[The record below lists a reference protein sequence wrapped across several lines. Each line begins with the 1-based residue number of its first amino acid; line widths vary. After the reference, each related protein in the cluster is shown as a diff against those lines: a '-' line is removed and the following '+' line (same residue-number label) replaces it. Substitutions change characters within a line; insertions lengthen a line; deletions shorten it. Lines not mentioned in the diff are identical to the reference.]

1 VILQR
6 VSYLAGIEQED
17 KESKVQVAHS
27 RGVDLIGESLTWE
40 KVSDDIR
47 RVAASDDPVLVT
59 GPSKTGKEL
68 VACATHNRS
77 QRAGGAFVAMK
88 GPFMSEIDELTQKLS
103 TTITFL
109 PDKPEETAE
118 STAKALWFA
127 AIGQPCSV
135 ALAQSRTLPA
145 LDHTSRVRLHGLVAM
160 RLAGIPLAHL
170 TERQSFMGI
179 ELLAGPEALIPRK
192 ETEIVGRAALAK
204 LHELATSRGKV
215 RVVDVCTGSGNLAVS
230 LAVHQP
236 LCEVWGVDISADAV
250 KLAERNAA
258 LHQLS
263 SRVSFR
269 QGDLLE
275 PIRSDGFY
283 GSCDLLVCNPPYISS
298 AKVSDLPAETGS
310 HEPRLAFDGGNFGVT
325 IISRL
330 LKEAPKFLKPASW
343 LCFEVGLGQ
352 GPYFARAISKM
363 VEYRTV
369 ETFADEQGNVRALA
383 ATRA

>member
-1 VILQR
+1 
-6 VSYLAGIEQED
+6 
-17 KESKVQVAHS
+17 
-27 RGVDLIGESLTWE
+27 
-40 KVSDDIR
+40 
-47 RVAASDDPVLVT
+47 
-59 GPSKTGKEL
+59 
-68 VACATHNRS
+68 
-77 QRAGGAFVAMK
+77 
-88 GPFMSEIDELTQKLS
+88 MSEIDALTQQLS
-103 TTITFL
+103 ASITFL

-135 ALAQSRTLPA
+135 AFAQTRTLPA
-145 LDHTSRVRLHGLVAM
+145 LDHTSRGRLQDLVAR

-179 ELLAGPEALIPRK
+179 ELLAGPEALIPRR

-204 LHELATSRGKV
+204 LHALIASRGKV

-230 LAVHQP
+230 LAVHES

-263 SRVSFR
+263 SRVFFR

-275 PIRSDGFY
+275 PIRSDEFY

-298 AKVSDLPAETGS
+298 AKVSALPAETGS

-330 LKEAPKFLKPASW
+330 VKEAPRYLKPGSW

-352 GPYFARAISKM
+352 GPYFVRTIGKM
-363 VEYRTV
+363 VEYCTV
-369 ETFADEQGNVRALA
+369 ETFADEQGNLRALA
-383 ATRA
+383 AMRA

>member
-1 VILQR
+1 
-6 VSYLAGIEQED
+6 
-17 KESKVQVAHS
+17 
-27 RGVDLIGESLTWE
+27 
-40 KVSDDIR
+40 
-47 RVAASDDPVLVT
+47 
-59 GPSKTGKEL
+59 
-68 VACATHNRS
+68 
-77 QRAGGAFVAMK
+77 
-88 GPFMSEIDELTQKLS
+88 MSEIDELTQKLAA
-103 TTITFL
+103 TITFL

-118 STAKALWFA
+118 STAKALWLA

-135 ALAQSRTLPA
+135 IFAQTHTLPA
-145 LDHTSRVRLHGLVAM
+145 LDHIGRVRLQNLVAR
-160 RLAGIPLAHL
+160 RLEGIPLAHL

-204 LHELATSRGKV
+204 LHELVMSRGKV

-230 LAVHQP
+230 LAVHEP
-236 LCEVWGVDISADAV
+236 FCEVWGVDISADAV

-258 LHQLS
+258 VHQLS
-263 SRVSFR
+263 SRVFFR
-269 QGDLLE
+269 QGDLLD
-275 PIRSDGFY
+275 PVRSDEFY

-330 LKEAPKFLKPASW
+330 LKEAPKYLRSTSW

-352 GPYFARAISKM
+352 GSYFARTIGKM
-363 VEYRTV
+363 VEYCAV
-369 ETFADEQGNVRALA
+369 ETFADEQGNIRALA
-383 ATRA
+383 AMRK